1 MRVCLRSDAAD
12 CQFLSVWVKIFTSDA
27 QRAVK
32 SYFTHAFFSRL
43 ATSLE
48 ALVDT
53 SPIPLELRGRVGLHH
68 WLLAPESRFL
78 NHGSYGARLR
88 RTVACQHRLAAAVE
102 SDPMRMLTDQLES
115 KLHEARCGMAAAW
128 GRSRRFGLL

>member
-1 MRVCLRSDAAD
+1 MPSSHDWRHPLKR
-12 CQFLSVWVKIFTSDA
+12 WW
-27 QRAVK
+27 
-32 SYFTHAFFSRL
+32 
-43 ATSLE
+43 
-48 ALVDT
+48 DT
-53 SPIPLELRGRVGLHH
+53 SSIPLELRGRVGLHH

-115 KLHEARCGMAAAW
+115 KLHKARCGMAQRLGQIPKVWSFVKMQARPSS
-128 GRSRRFGLL
+128 RSCEVFPQGW